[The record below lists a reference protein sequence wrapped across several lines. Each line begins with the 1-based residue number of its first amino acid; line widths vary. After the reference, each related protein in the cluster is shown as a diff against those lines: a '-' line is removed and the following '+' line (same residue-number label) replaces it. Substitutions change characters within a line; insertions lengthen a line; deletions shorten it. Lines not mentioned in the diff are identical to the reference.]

1 MAMTTTST
9 TNATARP
16 QGSAPHPGGPT
27 GRAGGDIE
35 TVNRLLADS
44 DLMDEAVHRLAA
56 YIHKHAVP
64 MNFQERNV
72 A

>member
-1 MAMTTTST
+1 MAMNTTST
-9 TNATARP
+9 TNATATP

-27 GRAGGDIE
+27 GRAVGDIE

-44 DLMDEAVHRLAA
+44 DLMDEAVRRLAV
-56 YIHKHAVP
+56 YIRKHAVP
-64 MNFQERNV
+64 MNLQERNF